1 MSAQTSLIK
10 SIIEALI
17 SAGIELAKEYGPQ
30 LWETISNYWAKG
42 KTLAVIGPTACGK
55 DSLIARLQG
64 KPVPDIHI
72 NTGMPEDVAAYK
84 VEYPIEGGKKI
95 SFTANKSR
103 NVGGEEPDRDEH
115 WADVCQNA
123 DVIFYMLDAQKVHAA
138 STPTLSRLKND
149 MRWLAAE
156 LGNKNKFKLIIV
168 LNKFDLLLGEEGLEN
183 FEKVMMEVGAP
194 MINEIKNAAQK
205 TLGVKK
211 SHLGKV
217 LPLCTTDGYLFGQ
230 LFPPLLLAAAEK

>member
-17 SAGIELAKEYGPQ
+17 SAGIELAREYAPQ

-72 NTGMPEDVAAYK
+72 NTGMPEDVAEYK

-115 WADVCQNA
+115 WSDVCQNA
-123 DVIFYMLDAQKVHAA
+123 DVISYMLDAQ
-138 STPTLSRLKND
+138 
-149 MRWLAAE
+149 
-156 LGNKNKFKLIIV
+156 
-168 LNKFDLLLGEEGLEN
+168 
-183 FEKVMMEVGAP
+183 
-194 MINEIKNAAQK
+194 
-205 TLGVKK
+205 
-211 SHLGKV
+211 
-217 LPLCTTDGYLFGQ
+217 
-230 LFPPLLLAAAEK
+230 